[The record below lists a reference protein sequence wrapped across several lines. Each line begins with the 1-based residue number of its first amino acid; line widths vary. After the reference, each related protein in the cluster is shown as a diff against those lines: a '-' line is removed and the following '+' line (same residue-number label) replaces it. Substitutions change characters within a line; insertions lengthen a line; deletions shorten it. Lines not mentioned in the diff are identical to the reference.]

1 MLEMTTDP
9 AHADRARARERRK
22 DLIQKFAALG
32 SLVMLVVVFS
42 ATSNA
47 FMSLGN
53 GMTVALQVT
62 SIAYLGL
69 GATCVII
76 TGASTCRSDR
86 CSRSQAWLPRCS

>member
-53 GMTVALQVT
+53 GMTVA
-62 SIAYLGL
+62 
-69 GATCVII
+69 
-76 TGASTCRSDR
+76 
-86 CSRSQAWLPRCS
+86 

>member
-1 MLEMTTDP
+1 MLEMTTDT

-53 GMTVALQVT
+53 GMTVALQVAPSITET
-62 SIAYLGL
+62 SMA
-69 GATCVII
+69 APN
-76 TGASTCRSDR
+76 R
-86 CSRSQAWLPRCS
+86 CQK